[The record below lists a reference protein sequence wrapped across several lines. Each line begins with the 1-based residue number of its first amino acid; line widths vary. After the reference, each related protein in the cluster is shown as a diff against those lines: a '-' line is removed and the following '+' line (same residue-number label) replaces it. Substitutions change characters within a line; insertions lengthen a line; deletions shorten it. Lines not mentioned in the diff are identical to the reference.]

1 MYWEKLCSHFP
12 DSAFSCFKRI
22 STFCNFTGIVEW
34 SLFIGGKKSESVKW
48 IWTTNLR
55 RTVNPFPNKP
65 RVLCVCSLSLL
76 KTLGKKMLLVRSNFF
91 FSNSISI
98 GIWVNFL
105 PFSSHLKL
113 SSATL
118 SVWDYLKFV
127 VWERVKKRIP
137 YIALLQGMGF
147 QTSAMWF
154 AISNNCS

>member
-1 MYWEKLCSHFP
+1 MYVLIFLTVF
-12 DSAFSCFKRI
+12 FSYFKRI
-22 STFCNFTGIVEW
+22 STFCNFTGTAEW
-34 SLFIGGKKSESVKW
+34 SLLIEEKKSERVKW

-105 PFSSHLKL
+105 PFSSNLKL
-113 SSATL
+113 SSANSFSIGL
-118 SVWDYLKFV
+118 SKVCRLGKSQ
-127 VWERVKKRIP
+127 KKASLHSSFIT
-137 YIALLQGMGF
+137 YG
-147 QTSAMWF
+147 
-154 AISNNCS
+154 ISNNCNVICDFKQL